1 VVSVLAVAAQSD
13 PVIPAATVINQ
24 ALQALRPPPRRKL
37 SDWADEHF
45 YLSAETAAE
54 PGRWRTKAYQRGIM
68 DALTDPRVERV
79 AFLKSAR
86 VGATE
91 MMKAFVGYHVHQ
103 DPCTILFVQPD
114 EDSAKGFSKESI
126 DPLIRDCPEIGALFT
141 KSANGADSLLL
152 KRFRGGVLQLAGA
165 RSPGN
170 FRRVS
175 RRVVIGDE
183 IDAYVDSA
191 GKEGDPLSLAV
202 RRSEHFWNRKIFWA
216 STPLIAGHSK
226 IEQEFRKGDQR
237 RFYVPCPHC
246 GAMQVL
252 RFSNLKWENRPPAE
266 AVFVCIECGCEIE
279 HEHKAAMV
287 DSGEWRPGPHPQFP
301 DDPPPDPQPGYVSF
315 HIWAAYS
322 SSPNASWGTIA
333 TEFVQA
339 THEGPQNL
347 KTFVNTVLGETW
359 QERGEAPAW
368 RLLYDRRE
376 AYEPGTCPDGVRFL
390 TAAVDVQRNRLVW
403 EVVGWGRGKESWSID
418 AGEIP
423 GDTSD
428 LTPAGPWK
436 DVDALLDRTFDH
448 ARGAQLRIRM
458 LAVDTSDQTQTCY
471 NWLRLKEPGRVMAV
485 KGNDSANVLVASPSK
500 VDVALDG
507 KPVGKLLLWRVG
519 GPLAKSELY
528 GWLKLQAPTD
538 EEAAAGATCPPGY
551 CHFPESLGEA
561 YFRQLTAEQ
570 RVPRRTPQGYT
581 TQVWEVIPGRENH
594 YLDVRVYSRAAAAI
608 VGLDRFRESD
618 WQALERMLGEL
629 ATKPPEHPASTTPAA
644 APAQPAPQQ
653 PPRKGTRRSAA
664 WRPA

>member
-1 VVSVLAVAAQSD
+1 MAVRLDTITARAREQW
-13 PVIPAATVINQ
+13 
-24 ALQALRPPPRRKL
+24 RPPRRLRL
-37 SDWADEHF
+37 SEWADAT
-45 YLSAETAAE
+45 YTLSVESAAE
-54 PGRWRTKAYQRGIM
+54 PGRWRSLPYQRGIM

-91 MMKAFVGYHVHQ
+91 MMKAFIGYHVHQ
-103 DPCTILFVQPD
+103 DPCTILLVQPD
-114 EDSAKGFSKESI
+114 EDGAKGFSKESI
-126 DPLIRDCPEIGALFT
+126 DPLIRDCPEVGALFYR
-141 KSANGADSLLL
+141 SSNGADSMLL
-152 KRFRGGVLQLAGA
+152 KRFRGGVLQIAGA

-175 RRVVIGDE
+175 RRIIIGDE
-183 IDAYVDSA
+183 IDAYPDST

-202 RRSEHFWNRKIFWA
+202 RRSEHFWNRKILWA

-226 IEQEFRKGDQR
+226 IEQEFIKGDQR
-237 RFYVPCPHC
+237 RYYVPCPHC
-246 GAMQVL
+246 GFMQVL
-252 RFSNLKWENRPPAE
+252 QFKNLKWENRPPAE
-266 AVFVCIECGCEIE
+266 AVFVCVECGCEIE
-279 HEHKAAMV
+279 HDHKLQMV
-287 DSGEWRPGPHPQFP
+287 ERGEWRPGPHPQFP
-301 DDPPPDPQPGYVSF
+301 EDPPPDPQPGCVSF

-322 SSPNASWGTIA
+322 ASPNASWGTIA
-333 TEFVQA
+333 GEFVKA
-339 THEGPQNL
+339 THEGQEQL
-347 KTFVNTVLGETW
+347 KTFINTVLGETW
-359 QERGEAPAW
+359 QERGEAPEW
-368 RLLYDRRE
+368 RRLYDRRE
-376 AYEPGTCPDGVRFL
+376 VYEPGTCPDGVRFL

-436 DVDALLDRTFDH
+436 DVDALLDRTFAH

-471 NWLRLKEPGRVMAV
+471 NWIRLKESGRVMAV
-485 KGNDSANVLVASPSK
+485 KGNDSASVLVSSPSK

-507 KPVGKLLLWRVG
+507 KPVGRLLLWRVG
-519 GPLAKSELY
+519 GPLAKSELF

-551 CHFPESLGEA
+551 CHFPESLSEA
-561 YFRQLTAEQ
+561 YFKQLTAEQ
-570 RVPRRTPQGYT
+570 RVPRRTPQGYSVH
-581 TQVWEVIPGRENH
+581 VWEVIPGRENH
-594 YLDVRVYSRAAAAI
+594 FLDVRVYARAAAAI

-629 ATKPPEHPASTTPAA
+629 AEKPHEPPPPPSSSSPAA
-644 APAQPAPQQ
+644 APAQEPK
-653 PPRKGTRRSAA
+653 PRQGGRRSAPSSYL
-664 WRPA
+664 R